1 MTTTIASLISHS
13 GLPRL
18 EAETL
23 VGHAMGKSR
32 AQLLAHPN
40 HAVSDAHADAARA
53 LFARRR
59 DGEPIAYLVG
69 HREFYSLELA
79 VTPDVL
85 IPRPETELL
94 VDLVLE
100 RVAPASAP
108 RVADHRSGRASRPE
122 VLDLATGSG
131 AVAIAI
137 AKHAPDA
144 QVSASDVSTAALAI
158 ARSNAAR
165 HEAEVRFVESD
176 WFDAL
181 AGMQFD
187 AIVSNPPYIAEV
199 DPHLGEGD
207 LRFEPRQALV
217 AGVDGLEAI
226 RRIVA
231 ESRTHLRSGGW
242 LVFEHGYDQAA
253 RCRALLADAGYV
265 GVASYR
271 DLAGIE
277 RVTAGRA
284 P

>member
-13 GLPRL
+13 GLPRF

-40 HAVSDAHADAARA
+40 HAVSDAHGGAARA

-100 RVAPASAP
+100 RVAQVSAT
-108 RVADHRSGRASRPE
+108 RVADHPSPGANPPR

-137 AKHAPDA
+137 AKHAPHS
-144 QVSASDVSTAALAI
+144 QVWASDVSAAALSR
-158 ARSNAAR
+158 ARGNAAR
-165 HEAEVRFVESD
+165 HEAVVRFVESD
-176 WFDAL
+176 WFAAL
-181 AGMQFD
+181 TGMQFD
-187 AIVSNPPYIAEV
+187 VIASNPPYIAEG

-207 LRFEPRQALV
+207 LRFEPREALV
-217 AGVDGLEAI
+217 AGIDGLDAI

-231 ESRTHLRSGGW
+231 ESRAHLPSGGW

-253 RCRALLADAGYV
+253 RCRALLADAGYIR
-265 GVASYR
+265 VASYR
-271 DLAGIE
+271 DLAAIE
-277 RVTAGRA
+277 RVTAGRVS
-284 P
+284 